1 MSKIMISELAE
12 ATTVQD
18 SDYIAIDNGTAT
30 KKITVNNYNS
40 TANATAKG
48 YAEQAGTYASNAH
61 DSELAAKSAKDEAV
75 LQVSA
80 AATQVGYAETYA
92 NNASASATSASG
104 SASTATTKAANAE
117 NSANA
122 AAASAA
128 EVENEALLS
137 KSWAVGNTG
146 VRPGENTDN
155 AKYWSSV
162 AQAIAGG
169 GVISFNGRG
178 GAVIPVA
185 GDYNTAQINHTKGS
199 STIPLSTELNS
210 IQSEI
215 NGVQSD
221 ITTIETALG
230 TVQTA
235 TLTAGSTSLAFT
247 FSGLTSSSMIDVYA
261 DVYGI
266 APTNI
271 TVSGTTL
278 TLTFDE
284 QQSDVSVK
292 VHVH

>member
-1 MSKIMISELAE
+1 MAKIMISELSE
-12 ATTVQD
+12 ATTVLD
-18 SDYIAIDNGTAT
+18 SDYVAIDNGTAT
-30 KKITVNNYNS
+30 KKITVANYNN
-40 TANATAKG
+40 TANHTAKS

-61 DSELAAKSAKDEAV
+61 DSELAAKAAKDEAV

-92 NNASASATSASG
+92 SNASTSATSASN
-104 SASTATTKAANAE
+104 SASTASTKAANAE
-117 NSANA
+117 SSANA

-155 AKYWSSV
+155 SKYWASV

-199 STIPLSTELNS
+199 STIPLSTELSS

-215 NGVQSD
+215 TGVQSE
-221 ITTIETALG
+221 INVVKGE
-230 TVQTA
+230 VQTA
-235 TLTAGSTSLAFT
+235 TLTAGSTTLTFTVTSLTAN
-247 FSGLTSSSMIDVYA
+247 SLIDVYA
-261 DVYGI
+261 SVYGI

-284 QQSDVSVK
+284 MENDVSIK